1 MPTLANASKCPNT
14 SYCYRD
20 NIGVCGAGRR
30 YECDFG
36 FEGEGGM
43 CVPYTPPDAP
53 GPNSV
58 VAPSDESLC
67 VGEGE
72 PVCQG
77 EQLTGKSLP
86 LYDACM

>member
-1 MPTLANASKCPNT
+1 MHRSVPTLAIAIVIALACVVQGGDT
-14 SYCYRD
+14 SVTLALR
-20 NIGVCGAGRR
+20 AR
-30 YECDFG
+30 
-36 FEGEGGM
+36 GGM